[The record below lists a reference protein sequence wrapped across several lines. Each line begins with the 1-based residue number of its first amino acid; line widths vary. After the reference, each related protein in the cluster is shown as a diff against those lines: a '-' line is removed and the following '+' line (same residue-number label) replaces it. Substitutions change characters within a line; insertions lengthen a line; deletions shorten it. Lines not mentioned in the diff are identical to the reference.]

1 MSTLRER
8 ARVAWCAARFRAGRA
23 DYYDYLADVME
34 ASGGRKTLRDIFLD
48 DARRYAGHARGMLSA
63 HWAMRY
69 QNAGGDLHET
79 LRSTLPDDDLS
90 LLRMA
95 QRGGAGALEQTLRDV
110 AAVTR
115 LADEAR
121 RTLAATLSAALAAV
135 LVSFGMIVAVPLFTV
150 PRLKRAFGAVPD
162 EFLGNLTRRLYAFA
176 ELIHGNL
183 FVSVLALGLVV
194 YFTGWSLPNLTGR
207 VRRVLDRHFIWRLYR
222 DLQGI
227 RFLASLAAMVK
238 RRGNVSTALREALEL
253 QVEGANPWRRWH
265 LERMIANIDDGR
277 VGSATFD
284 TGIVEP
290 ETLWFLD
297 DLIAARGMD
306 RALQQTR
313 ARLEERSLRQVAR
326 RALAARWV
334 LLLAAVGVALSLVF
348 WHVGVVNEMRSALT
362 NYYSSR

>member
-1 MSTLRER
+1 MNTLRER
-8 ARVAWCAARFRAGRA
+8 ARIAWCAAQFRPGRA
-23 DYYDYLADVME
+23 DYYDYLADVMD
-34 ASGGRKTLRDIFLD
+34 ACNGRKTLRDIFLD
-48 DARRYAGHARGMLSA
+48 DARRYGDHPRGVLSA
-63 HWAMRY
+63 YWAARY
-69 QNAGGDLHET
+69 QHAGGDLHET
-79 LRSTLPDDDLS
+79 LRSTLPDDDLV

-121 RTLAATLSAALAAV
+121 RTLSATLSAALAAV
-135 LVSFGMIVAVPLFTV
+135 LVSFGMIVAVPMFTV

-162 EFLGNLTRRLYAFA
+162 EFLGSLTRRLYAFA
-176 ELIHGNL
+176 ELVQAHL
-183 FVSVLALGLVV
+183 FVSALAVGLAV
-194 YFTGWSLPNLTGR
+194 YFVAWSMPNLTGR
-207 VRRVLDRHFIWRLYR
+207 VRRVLDRYFVWRLYR

-227 RFLASLAAMVK
+227 RFLASLATMVK

-290 ETLWFLD
+290 ETLWFLA
-297 DLIAARGMD
+297 DLISARGMD
-306 RALQQTR
+306 SALQQTR
-313 ARLEERSLRQVAR
+313 VRLEGRSLGQVAR
-326 RALAARWV
+326 KAAAARWV

>member
-1 MSTLRER
+1 MIPLQER
-8 ARVAWCAARFRAGRA
+8 ARVAWCAARFRAMRA
-23 DYYDYLADVME
+23 DYYDYLADIMD

-48 DARRYAGHARGMLSA
+48 DARRYGKHPRGVLSA
-63 HWAMRY
+63 YWAERY
-69 QNAGGDLHET
+69 QHVGGDLRET
-79 LRSTLPDDDLS
+79 FRATLPDDDLA

-115 LADEAR
+115 LVDEAR
-121 RTLAATLSAALAAV
+121 RTLTSTLAAALAAV
-135 LVSFGMIVAVPLFTV
+135 LVSFVMIVAVPLFTV

-162 EFLGNLTRRLYAFA
+162 EFLGSLTRRLYAFA
-176 ELIHGNL
+176 EIVHANL
-183 FVSVLALGLVV
+183 FVAVLVLGLAV
-194 YFTGWSLPNLTGR
+194 YLVAWSLPNLTGR
-207 VRRVLDRHFIWRLYR
+207 VRRVLDRCLVWRLYR

-227 RFLASLAAMVK
+227 RFLASLATMVK
-238 RRGNVSTALREALEL
+238 RRGNVSTALREALDL
-253 QVEGANPWRRWH
+253 QVEGAGPWRRWH

-284 TGIVEP
+284 TGIIEP
-290 ETLWFLD
+290 ETLWFLA

-306 RALQQTR
+306 AALQQTR
-313 ARLEERSLRQVAR
+313 LRLEGRSLRQAAR
-326 RALAARWV
+326 KALAARWV

-348 WHVGVVNEMRSALT
+348 WHLGVVNELRAALT